1 MNENGALTVYQTRRN
16 RGSFCF
22 GNHVAKHL
30 PLILSN
36 IVGNFFEVSM
46 GAKGRSTIY
55 WEPGSGSRPGG
66 GLKVFLAVKKE
77 RQNLF

>member
-55 WEPGSGSRPGG
+55 WEPGPGLRPGV
-66 GLKVFLAVKKE
+66 LKVFRPSE
-77 RQNLF
+77 RRGRNFF

>member
-1 MNENGALTVYQTRRN
+1 MNENGALIVSQTRRN

-46 GAKGRSTIY
+46 GATRFSFYKKVSYAPSTRL
-55 WEPGSGSRPGG
+55 S
-66 GLKVFLAVKKE
+66 
-77 RQNLF
+77 